1 MVTGKDSMEISKFD
15 IQVMLCKVHRTLND
29 FLGLKFKLYFISGCE

>member
-15 IQVMLCKVHRTLND
+15 IQAMLCKVHRTLND
-29 FLGLKFKLYFISGCE
+29 FLGLNFFNILILDLY